1 MKKKLIYCMLPLLVL
16 TACSDDKG
24 VVEPEQTPGQETPV
38 EQEQTKLEQLEWL
51 HFTPAQ
57 DKVNESL
64 NNLSLDLLGKSAAAM
79 PGENVS
85 VSPVSAAICMGMIA
99 NSVDDYTA
107 SSIAEALGYGDLSTM
122 NEVCNLLLRY
132 LPYAGNGADL
142 TLANSVW
149 HDNTL
154 PVLDSYV
161 DNIGEIFGAE
171 IFEADFAETSTVD
184 LINSWCADH
193 TNGMIDR
200 IIDEIEVKR
209 SVSWINA
216 LYFAGVWETPFDKS
230 LTTTGKF
237 AGIEGDSEVPMMH
250 RKVSG
255 YYRYNENFES
265 INLYFKGE
273 TTYLTLYL
281 PREGVTLD
289 GLLADMKS
297 GACKSEL
304 AEIDLSLPRFS
315 VESNVELREIIESM
329 GVDFTRMALDPMG
342 IIEDGLLRTIRHKT
356 VMQLDEDGAK
366 AAAVTYG
373 GWATS
378 QEPTEPIKVTM
389 TFDRP
394 FVYTIT
400 NRLTESCIMAGYVA
414 NL

>member
-16 TACSDDKG
+16 TACSDDKD
-24 VVEPEQTPGQETPV
+24 VVEPEQTPVQETPV

-132 LPYAGNGADL
+132 LPYAGNGAEL

-161 DNIGEIFGAE
+161 DNIGEIFGADV
-171 IFEADFAETSTVD
+171 FEADFAETSTVD

-200 IIDEIEVKR
+200 IIDKIKEKR

-250 RKVSG
+250 RMVSG

-289 GLLADMKS
+289 RLLADMKS

-342 IIEDGLLRTIRHKT
+342 IIEDGLLRTIRHKA

-373 GWATS
+373 GWDTS